1 MLGVVERAAGFTA
14 SDVTGF
20 VPLDGP
26 GVDERLLQDGQDLQV
41 GRDHEAGRLLSQA
54 SGPDD
59 VRLVQL
65 EPHFAFI
72 LLKKGHV

>member
-26 GVDERLLQDGQDLQV
+26 GVDERLLQDGQNLQV
-41 GRDHEAGRLLSQA
+41 GRDHEAGRLLGQA

-59 VRLVQL
+59 VLLVEL
-65 EPHFAFI
+65 EPHLG
-72 LLKKGHV
+72 LLLQGESFT